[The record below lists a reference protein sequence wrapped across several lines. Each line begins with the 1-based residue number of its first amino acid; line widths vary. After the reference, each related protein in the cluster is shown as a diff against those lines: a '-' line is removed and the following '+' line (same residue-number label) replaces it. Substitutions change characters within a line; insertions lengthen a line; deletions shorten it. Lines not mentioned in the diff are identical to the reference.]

1 MASTGDHRRNAHC
14 SERRYPDPMGPLMA
28 RSESSGAVIIL
39 VADQPVQSEPIDDLT
54 VGCPPRSLLQII
66 DDSTT
71 F

>member
-14 SERRYPDPMGPLMA
+14 SERRYPDPM
-28 RSESSGAVIIL
+28 GAVIIL